1 MTIIKMTRKSW
12 EGCDIT
18 MTISR
23 VELQGQVTRAQDFTT
38 IKHNEDNKVVV
49 NQADIQR
56 QFDQNVDTRL
66 RQVNQSEQAE
76 NQEKRFDAKEKGNG
90 TYSGDGG
97 KRRKKAEK
105 EEDGKV
111 VLKGRSG
118 FDMKI

>member
-1 MTIIKMTRKSW
+1 
-12 EGCDIT
+12 

-38 IKHNEDNKVVV
+38 IKHNEDNKAAV
-49 NQADIQR
+49 NQTNIQR
-56 QFDQNVDTRL
+56 QFDQNVDNRL
-66 RQVNQSEQAE
+66 RQVNQSDQAQ

-97 KRRKKAEK
+97 KRRKKEEK
-105 EEDGKV
+105 KEDGKV
-111 VLKGRSG
+111 VLKGRGG

>member
-1 MTIIKMTRKSW
+1 
-12 EGCDIT
+12 

-38 IKHNEDNKVVV
+38 IKHNEDNKTMVDQT
-49 NQADIQR
+49 NIQR

-66 RQVNQSEQAE
+66 RQVNQSDQAE
-76 NQEKRFDAKEKGNG
+76 NQQKRFDAKEKGNG

-97 KRRKKAEK
+97 RRRKKEEK
-105 EEDGKV
+105 QEDGKV
-111 VLKGRSG
+111 VLKGRGG